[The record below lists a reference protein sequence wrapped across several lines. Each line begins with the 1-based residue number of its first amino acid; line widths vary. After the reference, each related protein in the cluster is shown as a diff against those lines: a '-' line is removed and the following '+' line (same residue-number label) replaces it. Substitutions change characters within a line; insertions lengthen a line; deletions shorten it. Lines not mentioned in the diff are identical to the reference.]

1 MEDRSKKSS
10 STRSPI
16 RSLRTRC
23 CTRALT
29 TLDDIYEHN
38 ATLLMPVD
46 HFFTAYDNLQ
56 LESAESLVLD
66 SGATQLLHVAYTLG
80 GATYHGYA
88 YAPAA
93 PQTDRPASLIIP
105 GSGLNCSEPIFR
117 KDPASYHDGI
127 IDALGEGITNYVFIK
142 PNEDCLAFHNGAG
155 KVNVAFF
162 VNWLLNNATSFSA
175 AYIVS
180 AMAITKY
187 LQGRHE
193 NVVVAGL
200 SQGGG
205 AALLTALQS
214 KPTAAVIASGFLGDH
229 GADPL
234 VGAQPDYH
242 PRHRPGLQQRERARR
257 RLKTSS
263 YAVPL
268 HVRQAGKRH
277 LPHRGGRAAIA
288 ATSFRLVPT
297 SAANP
302 TTTAT
307 SFTWQSRATSSA
319 AWACSRSLKILGRL
333 RCT

>member
-1 MEDRSKKSS
+1 MNATTANEPSYGGPEQEIFKHAFSD
-10 STRSPI
+10 PI
-16 RSLRTRC
+16 IENEMLYP
-23 CTRALT
+23 ALT

-46 HFFTAYDNLQ
+46 HFFTAYDDLQ

-66 SGATQLLHVAYTLG
+66 SGATQLLHVTYTLG

-105 GSGLNCSEPIFR
+105 GSGLNCSEPIYR

-214 KPTAAVIASGFLGDH
+214 KPTAAVIASGFSVIMERIHWSGH
-229 GADPL
+229 N
-234 VGAQPDYH
+234 QIII
-242 PRHRPGLQQRERARR
+242 PGIGQAYSNENVREEI
-257 RLKTSS
+257 KTSS
-263 YAVPL
+263 TQFLFTYGKQENVIYRIEAEERYSCAFLSSCANVRCESHDDGHIF
-268 HVRQAGKRH
+268 HV
-277 LPHRGGRAAIA
+277 AI
-288 ATSFRLVPT
+288 TSDFL
-297 SAANP
+297 
-302 TTTAT
+302 
-307 SFTWQSRATSSA
+307 
-319 AWACSRSLKILGRL
+319 RSLGL
-333 RCT
+333 